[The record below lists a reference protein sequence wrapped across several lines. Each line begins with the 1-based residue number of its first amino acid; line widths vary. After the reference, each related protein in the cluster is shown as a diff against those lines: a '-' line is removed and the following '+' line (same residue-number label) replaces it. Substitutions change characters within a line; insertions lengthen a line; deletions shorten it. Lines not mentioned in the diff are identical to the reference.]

1 MQVTDRRVETEI
13 PGIEPPRRSRIGI
26 VVLVVVLVAASIGG
40 AVWILNDEERT
51 AIDVVQDLAT
61 AMREDNT
68 ALLQEV
74 FGVSNSFIEWQIAL
88 ELYPEFTDCS
98 ELPLSTG
105 GTRVGCAVTYDI
117 NGFYPKVL
125 GRGMTTTIS
134 GVVGDDGYLTGTS
147 FPPPAGLLGIES
159 ELRTWVQE
167 VHPEL
172 EDQLYGSPGFFGIK
186 MTRES
191 GELRMQLLDEF
202 MASRQG

>member
-88 ELYPEFTDCS
+88 ELY
-98 ELPLSTG
+98 
-105 GTRVGCAVTYDI
+105 
-117 NGFYPKVL
+117 
-125 GRGMTTTIS
+125 
-134 GVVGDDGYLTGTS
+134 
-147 FPPPAGLLGIES
+147 
-159 ELRTWVQE
+159 
-167 VHPEL
+167 
-172 EDQLYGSPGFFGIK
+172 
-186 MTRES
+186 
-191 GELRMQLLDEF
+191 
-202 MASRQG
+202 